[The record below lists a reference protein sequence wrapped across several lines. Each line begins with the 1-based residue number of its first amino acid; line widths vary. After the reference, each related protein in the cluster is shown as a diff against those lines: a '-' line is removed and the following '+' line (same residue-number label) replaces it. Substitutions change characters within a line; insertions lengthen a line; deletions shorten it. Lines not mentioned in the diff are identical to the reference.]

1 MKTLNNLRQ
10 KALLLLLLAVTGMVK
25 AQQWKELH
33 TGVTEDL
40 YDVCCIDTN
49 TVFVC
54 GQNGVILKTEDGGI
68 SWQEKYRQDNFEWF
82 KIKFL
87 DKNIGFV
94 LGDDDNIH
102 DYNYKLIKTIDGGE
116 TWQDMGSPF
125 NEYNY
130 LVSSTC
136 DLFIVDADTLYV
148 ACDQLMKSIDGGCS
162 FSQLDIEIYMTLG
175 LYFEENIGYV
185 VWGDAGSFLGSY
197 IAKTTDYGVS
207 WEEIIT
213 YGYEFENEGIKK
225 AFFHDKDHIS
235 VYGAFSYDENE
246 GLCEFN
252 EIRTEDGFATYQW
265 LKAENLP
272 LEVWSPISGVCFSDS
287 QNGIMVGYWE
297 SFSYPYS
304 GVESIQTI
312 DGGNT
317 WRELNALE
325 GPGIGYPAI
334 SGREGVY
341 YLALGK
347 GRVYKL
353 EGTYDGI
360 ALEKEKVLAFPN
372 PTSNTLYVIGKEN
385 STITL
390 FDFSGRM
397 LFQQT
402 MTERIQKIEI
412 GNYPSGIY
420 FLGIKEGEQSVYL
433 QKILKK

>member
-1 MKTLNNLRQ
+1 MRNIRFFTLL
-10 KALLLLLLAVTGMVK
+10 ALLLMVGGVK

-68 SWQEKYRQDNFEWF
+68 SWQEKYRQDNYEWF

-148 ACDQLMKSIDGGCS
+148 ACYQLMKSTDGGNS
-162 FSQLDIEIYMTLG
+162 FSQLEVGWLNDTQD
-175 LYFEENIGYV
+175 LYFEGNVGYI
-185 VWGDAGSFLGSY
+185 VWGMIADFQGTH

-246 GLCEFN
+246 GLCEYN

-341 YLALGK
+341 YLAFGN

-353 EGTYDGI
+353 EGTYYGV
-360 ALEKEKVLAFPN
+360 AEEKESVSFFPN
-372 PTSNTLYVIGKEN
+372 PAKDRIVIEG
-385 STITL
+385 
-390 FDFSGRM
+390 
-397 LFQQT
+397 
-402 MTERIQKIEI
+402 TEAAEVQVYNALGQLVKTVRDTNEI
-412 GNYPSGIY
+412 SVAGLAEGIY
-420 FLGIKEGEQSVYL
+420 LVRIRDTEGRNHATRVAVKE
-433 QKILKK
+433 